1 MNRPVVVSGDKS
13 TARRRLNDKSEASKV
28 NSNKTGGSET
38 SKRLDKPRLLSPS
51 IKHTEDHQPQLSNVK
66 ERSPVSVEMAAP
78 TVKAAISE
86 RSSVNATVDVICD
99 QRIVADNVD
108 VIESTDAQ
116 KELSAVS
123 LQKPAGTCMKHV
135 ELLRCFIICTY

>member
-1 MNRPVVVSGDKS
+1 MNRPVVVSSDKS

-78 TVKAAISE
+78 TVKAA
-86 RSSVNATVDVICD
+86 TVDVICD

-108 VIESTDAQ
+108 VIESTDAP